1 MSIEHPTATDLWS
14 ARTAV
19 SITVGH
25 AHRVRADADRDLV
38 EKLTRDV
45 DAYRTENARLL
56 AELRAMCEIVERVTA
71 ERDRARDLAVRAGAF
86 DGCASCDQVTAEF
99 GRLIEERDQ
108 ALYERDAAMRLYE
121 LDRESVEFARGL
133 IPTQQGDSD
142 GR

>member
-1 MSIEHPTATDLWS
+1 MSDEPTALQMWS
-14 ARTAV
+14 ARQGVVISGIAV
-19 SITVGH
+19 DQY
-25 AHRVRADADRDLV
+25 HRS
-38 EKLTRDV
+38 
-45 DAYRTENARLL
+45 
-56 AELRAMCEIVERVTA
+56 ELDQARAMCEIVERVTA

-133 IPTQQGDSD
+133 IPTQLGDSD